1 MNAMEGR
8 TREALHRVADGLIV
22 SEHDLDRMEGNLM
35 TLLDSRPTDE
45 HAPPRRRKD
54 WAVAAAAA
62 VALVVSGVAFWEANH
77 DSSPTQPAVRP
88 APSPSLVPPELVGL
102 WQNHESPWLWEFT
115 DDGRILNT
123 ESADGYVRGAG
134 DLRGGDGAMT
144 IVERH
149 GNVYTLKDSNPT
161 STDTADT
168 ATGPANGCGTRIQ
181 VVAPETVTYKD
192 ECSGDAGIALRFERV
207 SPRDP
212 AAPALEPRFPQGVAR
227 LVTEGSQLEGSWVN
241 TATNRVLMVGQPS
254 AGNGRGYVVD
264 DDGDGSVRPDQR
276 GALTVGAD
284 GSVRPQPQTSA
295 KGGCAPV
302 FSKAISYVAT
312 LVTTSGPN
320 GCFPAGSTQ
329 TWLRLN

>member
-1 MNAMEGR
+1 MEGR
-8 TREALHRVADGLIV
+8 TREALHQVADGLIV

-88 APSPSLVPPELVGL
+88 APRPSLVPPELVGL
-102 WQNHESPWLWEFT
+102 WQNQDSPWLWEFT
-115 DDGRILNT
+115 VDGRILNT
-123 ESADGYVRGAG
+123 STAEGYLRGSG

-144 IVERH
+144 VVDRR
-149 GNVYTLKDSNPT
+149 GDVYTLTDA
-161 STDTADT
+161 STAATT
-168 ATGPANGCGTRIQ
+168 PGTPTGPDNGCGTRIQ
-181 VVAPETVTYKD
+181 VVAPETVTYRD
-192 ECSGDAGIALRFERV
+192 ECSGDAGISLRFERL

-212 AAPALEPRFPQGVAR
+212 AAPALAPRFPVGVAR
-227 LVTEGSQLEGSWVN
+227 RVTLVTQLEGTWVN
-241 TATNRVLMVGQPS
+241 RETNRVLVVASPAVGE
-254 AGNGRGYVVD
+254 GLTYLVD

-276 GALTVGAD
+276 GVLTLAPD
-284 GSVRPQPQTSA
+284 GSVRPQPRTSSPA
-295 KGGCAPV
+295 GCAPV
-302 FSKAISYVAT
+302 FSKAISNVAT
-312 LVTTSGPN
+312 LVTTSGRN

-329 TWLRLN
+329 TWLRIN